1 MVVILGGVA
10 QLVERYIV
18 DVDVA
23 GSNPVS
29 SDKGYIKKSILMLYF
44 LGARLVFYF

>member
-1 MVVILGGVA
+1 MVILGGVA

-29 SDKGYIKKSILMLYF
+29 SEKIYLKSILVLYYTT
-44 LGARLVFYF
+44 ARTVIRF